1 MPPTL
6 IDYASSDK
14 WMSDLAAENL
24 ERAFGEKGIK
34 VNIRWQEGYNHN
46 PSFVTTFIREHIE
59 FHAAKLN

>member
-14 WMSDLAAENL
+14 WMADLAPENL

-34 VNIRWQEGYNHN
+34 VNVQIGRAH
-46 PSFVTTFIREHIE
+46 V
-59 FHAAKLN
+59 

>member
-34 VNIRWQEGYNHN
+34 VNIRW
-46 PSFVTTFIREHIE
+46 
-59 FHAAKLN
+59 